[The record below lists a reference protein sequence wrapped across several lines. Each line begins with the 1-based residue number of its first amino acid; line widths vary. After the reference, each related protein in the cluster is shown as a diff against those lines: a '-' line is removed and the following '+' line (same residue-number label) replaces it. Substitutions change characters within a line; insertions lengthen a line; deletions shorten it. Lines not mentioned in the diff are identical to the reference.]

1 MHIAGMTSSQI
12 DAQVADSMDTGYQRE
27 MPSFSVRIDLRV
39 TLEQAA
45 EIDRWRRLQDD
56 LPTRQEAVRRLV
68 QASLDAGPKTEQKT
82 AGGQAAQPQ
91 QRKPK
96 P

>member
-1 MHIAGMTSSQI
+1 MTSGQI
-12 DAQVADSMDTGYQRE
+12 DARLADPAEAGYQRE

-39 TLEQAA
+39 TPEQAA

-68 QASLDAGPKTEQKT
+68 QEALDAEQRT
-82 AGGQAAQPQ
+82 A
-91 QRKPK
+91 RKPGNE
-96 P
+96 